1 MKDNKLLTARVIL
14 TVLTVAAVAA
24 IFYNSSLSAVESTEQ
39 SSPLTEW
46 VNSVLASLHF
56 PFAVT
61 EKFIRKLAHFS
72 EYSALGLL
80 LSTTVYL
87 YRQDRKKTLLTALP
101 IGAAVAVCDELIQLF
116 PAGRSCQVSDMLIDT
131 CGIAFGT
138 LIVLLFI
145 SIKEKKQKET
155 YEKEGRIDR
164 E

>member
-1 MKDNKLLTARVIL
+1 MKDKKLLTARVIL
-14 TVLTVAAVAA
+14 TALTVAAIAA

-46 VNSVLASLHF
+46 VNGILSSMHL

-80 LSTTVYL
+80 LSSTVFL
-87 YRQDRKKTLLTALP
+87 YRQNRRKTVLTALP
-101 IGAAVAVCDELIQLF
+101 IGAAVAVCDELIQLI
-116 PAGRSCQVSDMLIDT
+116 PEGRSCQVSDMLIDT

-145 SIKEKKQKET
+145 SIKEKSKKKRMKK
-155 YEKEGRIDR
+155 KEG
-164 E
+164 

>member
-1 MKDNKLLTARVIL
+1 MKNKKRMAARVIL

-24 IFYNSSLSAVESTEQ
+24 IFYNSSLSAVKSTEQ
-39 SSPLTEW
+39 SSPLTDW
-46 VNSVLASLHF
+46 INSILASLPF

-80 LSTTVYL
+80 LSSTVFL
-87 YRQDRKKTLLTALP
+87 YRQNQSKTFLTAMP

-116 PAGRSCQVSDMLIDT
+116 PAGCSCQVSDMLIDI

-138 LIVLLFI
+138 VIVLLII
-145 SIKEKKQKET
+145 SIKEKRDIKKRMEK
-155 YEKEGRIDR
+155 KEG
-164 E
+164 